1 MKPLIV
7 ATGTW
12 AVLLFTIWAT
22 RRIRSGMYVDGRA
35 GVYDPAAAFLDHL
48 WLLLYE
54 PIHTISRIWYR
65 IRAIIRTLRTLSND

>member
-1 MKPLIV
+1 MNLLIV
-7 ATGTW
+7 VAVW
-12 AVLLFTIWAT
+12 LVLLLAIGAT

-35 GVYDPAAAFLDHL
+35 GVYDPAADLLDHT

-65 IRAIIRTLRTLSND
+65 IRAIIRTIRTLQ

>member
-1 MKPLIV
+1 
-7 ATGTW
+7 
-12 AVLLFTIWAT
+12 
-22 RRIRSGMYVDGRA
+22 MYVDGRA
-35 GVYDPAAAFLDHL
+35 GVYDPAADFLDHL